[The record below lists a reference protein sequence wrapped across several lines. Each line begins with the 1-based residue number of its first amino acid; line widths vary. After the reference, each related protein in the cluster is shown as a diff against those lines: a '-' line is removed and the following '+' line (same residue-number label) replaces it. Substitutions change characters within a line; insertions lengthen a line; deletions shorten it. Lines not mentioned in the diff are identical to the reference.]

1 MTGLLP
7 TPTPAAA
14 ERVIRRLFGRIRG
27 PVAFRLW
34 DGREVL
40 IGAGPP
46 VATAVIHAP
55 ETFRRLIGQPTP
67 FAFAEAFI
75 EGALDLEGD
84 LFALMA
90 VADEVEDLRL
100 TARDKWAVLLDL
112 WRG

>member
-1 MTGLLP
+1 MIRLLP

-14 ERVIRRLFGRIRG
+14 ERVIRRVFGRIRG

-34 DGREVL
+34 DGREVR
-40 IGAGPP
+40 IGAGSP

-75 EGALDLEGD
+75 EGAVDLEGD

-90 VADEVEDLRL
+90 IANEVEDLRF
-100 TARDKWAVLLDL
+100 TGRDKLAVLADL
-112 WRG
+112 WKG